1 MKMPMRIPREMI
13 LSWAASL
20 VVVLASLS
28 GSSALARGFGG
39 YGIEDSFM
47 VSNGQGVSSPSF
59 WGGLKA
65 ENPAGV
71 SYNQR
76 LKLQSAVAA
85 FSDSTSNLRGSG
97 GVLVGLGPVGAG
109 LEWTQFD
116 SSPYAASNSAIQW
129 GLATD
134 LDAMHLR
141 IGVSGHHLK
150 SSSGSYTLGMIYEPF
165 RILRVGFMVPAAQNG
180 IHDLA
185 GGLSLELD
193 PAIDL
198 VVDASMNAA
207 QAAGVV
213 KPGITLRGEH
223 FQVSGGYGYRYRGS
237 VDPVLSSKLS
247 AAIGFKITDHVLIE
261 YNYKGLPQHLLSL
274 TLR

>member
-1 MKMPMRIPREMI
+1 MKMPMRIPHEMI
-13 LSWAASL
+13 LSWTAL
-20 VVVLASLS
+20 ILVVLASLNAS
-28 GSSALARGFGG
+28 PALARGFGG
-39 YGIEDSFM
+39 YGVEDSFM

-76 LKLQSAVAA
+76 LKLQTAVAA

-97 GVLVGLGPVGAG
+97 GVLVGVGPVGAG
-109 LEWTQFD
+109 VEISQFD
-116 SSPYAASNSAIQW
+116 ASPYATSSPAVQW
-129 GLATD
+129 GLATA
-134 LDAMHLR
+134 LDSLHLR

-150 SSSGSYTLGMIYEPF
+150 SSSGSYTFGMIYEPF
-165 RILRVGFMVPAAQNG
+165 RILRVGFMVPSAQHG

-198 VVDASMNAA
+198 VVDASMNAT

-247 AAIGFKITDHVLIE
+247 AAVGFKLSDHVLIE
-261 YNYKGLPQHLLSL
+261 YSYKGLPQHLLSL